1 LKRKKTKT
9 HFFLFKVCL
18 TSILQNFSSQ
28 PERSFLAGILEKRS
42 TLHKQLADQQYT
54 NDLLQSQIDQLQ
66 ALANLGMVSAMV
78 AHEINNI
85 LTPLE
90 NYAHLAIQNPDD
102 EALIFKA
109 LRKTAANS
117 KRASKILESILAMAT
132 GRDQPKTD
140 CRISTLVDDVFL
152 CLARDFAR
160 DNINVSIQIPEDLT
174 VRAQPVCLQQVLMN
188 LILNARQ
195 AMLPKGGNL
204 TISATQ
210 LHDSVR
216 IEVADTG
223 CGIEH
228 ANLAEIFQPFFTTK
242 DNKSKSERP
251 GAGLGLTF
259 CKKVVDGH
267 NGIISVES
275 ELGCGTTFK
284 IILPNNS

>member
-1 LKRKKTKT
+1 
-9 HFFLFKVCL
+9 
-18 TSILQNFSSQ
+18 
-28 PERSFLAGILEKRS
+28 LAGILEKRR
-42 TLHKQLADQQYT
+42 TLHKQLAEQQYT
-54 NDLLQSQIDQLQ
+54 NDQLQSQIEQLQ
-66 ALANLGMVSAMV
+66 TLANLGMVSAMI

-117 KRASKILESILAMAT
+117 QRASKILEAILSMT
-132 GRDQPKTD
+132 NDQDQVKTD
-140 CRISTLVDDVFL
+140 CRINALVDDVFL

-188 LILNARQ
+188 LILNARE
-195 AMLPKGGNL
+195 AMLPKGGKL
-204 TISATQ
+204 TIRAGQS
-210 LHDSVR
+210 HDSVM

-223 CGIEH
+223 CGIEPD
-228 ANLAEIFQPFFTTK
+228 NLAKIFQPFFTTK

-251 GAGLGLTF
+251 GAGLGLAF

-275 ELGCGTTFK
+275 EPGRGTTFK
-284 IILPNNS
+284 IILPKDS